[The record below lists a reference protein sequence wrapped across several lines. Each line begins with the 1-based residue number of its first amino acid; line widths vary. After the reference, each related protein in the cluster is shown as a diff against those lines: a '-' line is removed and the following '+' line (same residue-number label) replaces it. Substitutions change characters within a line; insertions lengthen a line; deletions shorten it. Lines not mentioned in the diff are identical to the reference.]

1 MRVFNGG
8 IIRVR
13 SNKNGSLTNSI
24 YVRQGR
30 TGRADRIVKPTGDYE
45 ADWNRGESYANEFLF
60 EMGYR
65 SPALLGQIVRN
76 MPTEFTAIEFGFLG
90 KLSETLKAS

>member
-1 MRVFNGG
+1 MAELSVYGV
-8 IIRVR
+8 I
-13 SNKNGSLTNSI
+13 KMDHSLT
-24 YVRQGR
+24 VFTFVKGAPDGR
-30 TGRADRIVKPTGDYE
+30 IESMWHVKPTGDYE